1 MQGVTIKE
9 SEGRMKG
16 RGGEVRGK
24 QKTGQTDNY
33 AHSQILRALGQAFF

>member
-1 MQGVTIKE
+1 MKE

-24 QKTGQTDNY
+24 KKTGQTANY
-33 AHSQILRALGQAFF
+33 AHSQIPRPLGQAFF